1 MQKNTLVKIVLKTMT
16 MKTGLK
22 TWNNDILGANKFGKF
37 S

>member
-22 TWNNDILGANKFGKF
+22 TWNNILGANKFGKF